1 MTSAQGKFPLPASQ
15 LPQVQVDDATIEQWK
30 AQALHTIDGVVRDRG
45 SWYYRFEQL
54 QSAYKPLYNKHGIR
68 GCARVLPDAK
78 TIEYL
83 CRGEFQMSMDDMVF
97 GLHCET
103 TAQQRAVYTQ
113 LYQSGCL
120 DGAIL
125 GMLQSR
131 TPQDPFHSVSVKWL
145 ALTSPFKK
153 LFAQRD
159 YIYFEYCCT
168 TTDADGRRVLVE
180 YKISPTLAKH
190 QLKDHALDVMRGTT
204 HVISTYHMEHDTL
217 VHLSMGLNDAASSM
231 PSWLA
236 MALIPIMFER
246 VLNHYGLVDARALLA
261 AGVDPSKL
269 MQRQSSESSLV
280 PAKGAVS
287 CRVCRKKFG
296 VTRFRKWCRACGHAI
311 CKGCSTKVIL
321 FKDQLQIASRMPFVR
336 ERFCLRCLVRAREGR
351 FQQQQKK
358 TTDSFQS
365 ASSSQISVKE
375 TPAAVEVEPAL
386 DSSRGLFAVDG
397 LLNLEISDD
406 YGDLSLD
413 GMESLVTPSVLAQ
426 TADEEDDK
434 LPTDPRLARTESST
448 SSSSA
453 QAEELTLMAQRVA
466 HEASLLRAIHQ
477 ERQKSGSLQRASTTD
492 SISSSSSSAT
502 IYELPSDE
510 TDFGQPV

>member
-30 AQALHTIDGVVRDRG
+30 AQALHAIDAIVRDRG
-45 SWYYRFEQL
+45 SWYYRFDQL
-54 QSAYKPLYNKHGIR
+54 QPSYKPLYNKHGIR
-68 GCARVLPDAK
+68 GCARVLPESK

-103 TAQQRAVYTQ
+103 TSQQRAVYTQ
-113 LYQSGCL
+113 LYQSACL
-120 DGAIL
+120 DGAIV

-180 YKISPTLAKH
+180 YKISPKLAKY
-190 QLKDHALDVMRGTT
+190 QLKDHTLDVTRGTT

-236 MALIPIMFER
+236 MAFMPIMFER

-261 AGVDPSKL
+261 AGVDPAKL
-269 MQRQSSESSLV
+269 MQRQSSESSLA
-280 PAKGAVS
+280 PSKGAVS

-321 FKDQLQIASRMPFVR
+321 FKDQLQIAARMPFVR

-351 FQQQQKK
+351 SQQKNAA
-358 TTDSFQS
+358 TNSFQS
-365 ASSSQISVKE
+365 TTGSSQISVKE
-375 TPAAVEVEPAL
+375 SSEVVEVEAAV
-386 DSSRGLFAVDG
+386 DSSRGLFAVDD
-397 LLNLEISDD
+397 LLNLEIRDD
-406 YGDLSLD
+406 YGDLSMD
-413 GMESLVTPSVLAQ
+413 DMESLVVPNPLAQ
-426 TADEEDDK
+426 TAEEDDE
-434 LPTDPRLARTESST
+434 LPTDSRLARTESST

-492 SISSSSSSAT
+492 SISSSNSSVT
-502 IYELPSDE
+502 IYELPADE

>member
-1 MTSAQGKFPLPASQ
+1 MAQGKFPLPASQ
-15 LPQVQVDDATIEQWK
+15 LPQVQVDDATIQQWK
-30 AQALHTIDGVVRDRG
+30 AQALHTIDGIVRDRG
-45 SWYYRFEQL
+45 SWYYRFDQL
-54 QSAYKPLYNKHGIR
+54 QPTYKPLYNKHGIR
-68 GCARVLPDAK
+68 GYARVLPEST

-113 LYQSGCL
+113 LYQSACL

-125 GMLQSR
+125 GMLQSH

-153 LFAQRD
+153 LFARRD

-180 YKISPTLAKH
+180 YKISPKLARH
-190 QLKDHALDVMRGTT
+190 QLKDHALEVTRGST

-236 MALIPIMFER
+236 MTMMPIMFER

-269 MQRQSSESSLV
+269 MQRQSSESSLA
-280 PAKGAVS
+280 PSRGTVS

-321 FKDQLQIASRMPFVR
+321 FKNQLQIASRMPFVR
-336 ERFCLRCLVRAREGR
+336 ERFCLRCVVRAREGR
-351 FQQQQKK
+351 FKHK
-358 TTDSFQS
+358 NAATNSFQS
-365 ASSSQISVKE
+365 TSSSLISVKE
-375 TPAAVEVEPAL
+375 STVVEVDAA
-386 DSSRGLFAVDG
+386 DSSSRGLFAVDD
-397 LLNLEISDD
+397 LLNLEIKDD
-406 YGDLSLD
+406 YDDLNMD
-413 GMESLVTPSVLAQ
+413 GMESLVTPNPLAA
-426 TADEEDDK
+426 TAEEDD
-434 LPTDPRLARTESST
+434 LETYARFARTESST
-448 SSSSA
+448 SSSSVQA
-453 QAEELTLMAQRVA
+453 EAEELTLMAQRVA

-477 ERQKSGSLQRASTTD
+477 ERQKAGSLQRVSTTD
-492 SISSSSSSAT
+492 SISSSNSSIS
-502 IYELPSDE
+502 IYELPAD
-510 TDFGQPV
+510 DADYGQPV